1 MLGFPGGDA
10 LFRPAPVPLPPGARD
25 PCRRIARARDG
36 GRARALRIRRESRR
50 SGHAIRKR
58 PRAIRWARGL
68 LGDRAGHHQRAQGH
82 WLRGHRDAR
91 RASPAALGRPRRA
104 RAFDALLE
112 RVGQP
117 GGPADPRRDHRV
129 RRAAAEFAGAH
140 RVRATAPRVASC
152 DVGRRCCRPPRAV
165 PVLMARTVTLPR
177 EVERV
182 LTRHRQKVGAR
193 HAVRTADALV
203 RMVDD
208 LGFCFAFT
216 GESAYPVPAAFDH
229 LDTRSEG
236 RKWDWMWG
244 WKDELAEN
252 KRLYYG
258 KLLVKKPTF
267 VSMKMLPIF
276 YATFGRA
283 GDADDHLEDVRAGRL
298 SEIAR
303 RVIEFLAVNGETQ
316 TKRMR
321 SALGITSQEGKSDYA
336 KAIEELQR
344 LMYVARVR
352 AVGEGREDYNYTYDL
367 FVHRYPET
375 VRAAERASS
384 ADAMAALLARLLVLA
399 GGVTERQVG
408 KLFDWTDD
416 RVTHLVT
423 RLETQNALVRIEGA
437 LVLPTL
443 G

>member
-1 MLGFPGGDA
+1 MA
-10 LFRPAPVPLPPGARD
+10 AEYR
-25 PCRRIARARDG
+25 
-36 GRARALRIRRESRR
+36 
-50 SGHAIRKR
+50 R
-58 PRAIRWARGL
+58 PRSA
-68 LGDRAGHHQRAQGH
+68 
-82 WLRGHRDAR
+82 
-91 RASPAALGRPRRA
+91 PAATVSKDME
-104 RAFDALLE
+104 RAFA
-112 RVGQP
+112 
-117 GGPADPRRDHRV
+117 
-129 RRAAAEFAGAH
+129 
-140 RVRATAPRVASC
+140 
-152 DVGRRCCRPPRAV
+152 
-165 PVLMARTVTLPR
+165 
-177 EVERV
+177 
-182 LTRHRQKVGAR
+182 RHREKIGAR

-216 GESAYPVPAAFDH
+216 GESAYPIPAAFDH
-229 LDTRSEG
+229 LDTRSDG
-236 RKWDWMWG
+236 RKWEWMWG
-244 WKDELAEN
+244 WKDELAEK

-283 GDADDHLEDVRAGRL
+283 GDPDDHLEDVRAGRL

-303 RVIEFLAVNGETQ
+303 RIIEFLAVNGETQ

-321 SALGITSQEGKSDYA
+321 SALGITSQEGRTDYS
-336 KAIEELQR
+336 KAIEEVQR

-384 ADAMAALLARLLVLA
+384 ADAMSTLLAHLIGLS
-399 GGVTERQVG
+399 GGVTERQVT
-408 KLFDWTDD
+408 KLFDWSDD
-416 RVTHLVT
+416 RVAHAAR
-423 RLETQNALVRIEGA
+423 RLEMKKALVRADGL

-443 G
+443 R